1 MLIIN
6 FKTLAKAN
14 MFQTDKFDLILLENA
29 PFNQDKVVV
38 QLEKRTK
45 NIAYEEYRIVDF
57 GNFSAKTSLL
67 MT

>member
-6 FKTLAKAN
+6 SKTLAKAN
-14 MFQTDKFDLILLENA
+14 MFQTDKFDLILVENA

-38 QLEKRTK
+38 QLEKK
-45 NIAYEEYRIVDF
+45 DEEYRIVDF